1 MGPVSRRTVIAAVI
15 DLLLVVIFCAIG
27 RRSHDEANV
36 VAGLATT
43 AWPFVTGAVIGWAAT
58 WALYR
63 DKFDAYLIFPTGVL
77 VWVCTVVAG
86 MVLRMISGQG
96 TAVSFI
102 LVASTVL
109 AVFLLGWRG
118 LAKLLPA
125 TKN

>member
-1 MGPVSRRTVIAAVI
+1 MSSRRPVIAAVI
-15 DLLLVVIFCAIG
+15 DLLFVVIFCAIG
-27 RRSHDEANV
+27 RRSHDEANA

-43 AWPFVTGAVIGWAAT
+43 AWPFITGAIVGWVAT

-63 DKFDAYLIFPTGVL
+63 DKFDAYLIIPTGVL

-86 MVLRMISGQG
+86 MLLRMVSGQG

-102 LVASTVL
+102 IVASTVL

-125 TKN
+125 PKN